1 MPVVGCR
8 APDSARVGSRHG
20 RRPRRAGMVGS
31 AARGAP
37 CRGRQRIPAPPAHA
51 GFAGYRPVALAVSF
65 ATSTAVFNTTYNAQA
80 RIDAE
85 LTNGADVA
93 VTGSTAFAPSSM
105 LSQLKALPGAAAVQ
119 PMQHRFAYVG
129 NDLQDLY
136 GIDPAHLGEAT
147 TMSNS

>member
-1 MPVVGCR
+1 MHV
-8 APDSARVGSRHG
+8 
-20 RRPRRAGMVGS
+20 
-31 AARGAP
+31 ARGVVL
-37 CRGRQRIPAPPAHA
+37 
-51 GFAGYRPVALAVSF
+51 VALAFSF

-80 RIDAE
+80 RVDAE

-93 VTGSTAFAPSSM
+93 VTGSTAYAPSSM

-136 GIDPAHLGEAT
+136 GIDPAHIGEAT
-147 TMSNS
+147 TMSNVFFAEGTHRQPLPRWRHIQTVSWFPRKP